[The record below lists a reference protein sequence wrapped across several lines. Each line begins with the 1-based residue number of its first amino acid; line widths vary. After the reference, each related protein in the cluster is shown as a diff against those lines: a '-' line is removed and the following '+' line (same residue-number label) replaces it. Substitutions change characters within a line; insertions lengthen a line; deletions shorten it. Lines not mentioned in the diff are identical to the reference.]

1 MAGRADR
8 NLRRGSSVHALFEI
22 QLQRKE
28 PAVRIAI
35 LLLILA
41 VLSGGL
47 GLVVEGLEWAFV
59 VALLLAVT
67 SAGLAARDQRYGRG
81 PLVGRGH

>member
-1 MAGRADR
+1 M
-8 NLRRGSSVHALFEI
+8 
-22 QLQRKE
+22 
-28 PAVRIAI
+28 RIAI

-47 GLVVEGLEWAFV
+47 GLLVEGLEWAFV

-67 SAGLAARDQRYGRG
+67 SAGVAARDRRYGRG